1 MSSRSTICL
10 AVMGLAA
17 GVFGSG
23 AVATLIEHAVGASH
37 AAESRADVPHFN
49 GPYAADL
56 AQAWQESDSLFVR
69 DVIGD
74 GKVSEPEWAQLGAR
88 MSECLAH
95 AGLDF
100 GGYEDGGTYT
110 VGPSSLSGDALS
122 RLLDG
127 CDVST
132 GGRWIHMLRTSMST
146 NPQNLP
152 IDELMTECLIR
163 NRAVSP
169 DYTAEQFAEDNPAQ
183 TIPFLEGGTAIF
195 WACNDEPLYTAKL
208 HR

>member
-69 DVIGD
+69 
-74 GKVSEPEWAQLGAR
+74 
-88 MSECLAH
+88 
-95 AGLDF
+95 
-100 GGYEDGGTYT
+100 
-110 VGPSSLSGDALS
+110 
-122 RLLDG
+122 
-127 CDVST
+127 
-132 GGRWIHMLRTSMST
+132 GRWIHMLRTSMST